1 MFAPLIIFKLLN
13 YICFKLFLQI
23 KNKTIETNDRYCS
36 IQSPSIELLNKLSLW
51 LHDFVYVTNFFN
63 C

>member
-1 MFAPLIIFKLLN
+1 MYVLQI
-13 YICFKLFLQI
+13 FLQI
-23 KNKTIETNDRYCS
+23 KNKTIESNDHYCS

-51 LHDFVYVTNFFN
+51 LHDFVYVTIFFN